1 MPAFCQAG
9 HCGLRRQ
16 RLGAAAAMVL
26 LVLGIGVSGCSS
38 TAEPAVADARG
49 KPDAATGACCA
60 EPERFPP
67 LLVNVVAPGAPV
79 FGRIAANITGRHG
92 HLHED
97 EAAIAHLMDV
107 VRPLD
112 IVLVGAKG
120 RMSHNLIPGAFAHVA
135 AHLGDERALRR
146 FGVWDEPAV
155 KAHQDAVKAGAS
167 FIESD
172 QHGVH
177 LSTARTVF
185 DVDRVVILR
194 PIGPAARDRAGKLV
208 DFFSHVGT
216 RFDFHF
222 NADDDTCL
230 FCAELVNHVMP
241 EAGLP
246 KRRIYGRTMI
256 LPDEIVSAALR
267 GRAPLQLVTYVRGTR
282 EGWTIGDADQLQADL
297 EAAWSR

>member
-1 MPAFCQAG
+1 MAA
-9 HCGLRRQ
+9 LRQTGRRDQ
-16 RLGAAAAMVL
+16 RGWRLRGAAVLVL
-26 LVLGIGVSGCSS
+26 LVLGLGASGCST
-38 TAEPAVADARG
+38 TADPPVADARG
-49 KPDAATGACCA
+49 GPGAVTEACCA

-67 LLVNVVAPGAPV
+67 LLVNVIAPGAPV

-97 EAAIAHLMDV
+97 EAAIAHLMGV

-146 FGVWDEPAV
+146 LGVWDDPAV
-155 KAHQDAVKAGAS
+155 KPHQEAVKAGAK
-167 FIESD
+167 FIEAD

-177 LSTARTVF
+177 LSTAQTVF
-185 DVDRVVILR
+185 NVDRVVILR
-194 PIGPAARDRAGKLV
+194 PTGPAARDRAGKLV

-230 FCAELVNHVMP
+230 FCAELVNHVIP
-241 EAGLP
+241 EARLP

-256 LPDEIVSAALR
+256 LPDEIASAALR
-267 GRAPLQLVTYVRGTR
+267 GQAPLKLVTYVRGTR
-282 EGWTIGDADQLQADL
+282 DGWTIGDADQLQADL

>member
-1 MPAFCQAG
+1 MAA
-9 HCGLRRQ
+9 LRQTRRCDQ
-16 RLGAAAAMVL
+16 RGWRLHGAAATVL
-26 LVLGIGVSGCSS
+26 LVLGLGAGACSTTPDPS
-38 TAEPAVADARG
+38 VADAPGDPRTIT
-49 KPDAATGACCA
+49 DACCA

-79 FGRIAANITGRHG
+79 FGRIAANMTGRHG

-97 EAAIAHLMDV
+97 EAAITHLMDV

-135 AHLGDERALRR
+135 IHLGDERALRR
-146 FGVWDEPAV
+146 LGAWDDSAV
-155 KAHQDAVKAGAS
+155 VPHRDAVKAGS
-167 FIESD
+167 TFIEAD
-172 QHGVH
+172 QRGVH
-177 LSTARTVF
+177 LSTAQTVF

-194 PIGPAARDRAGKLV
+194 PTGPAARDRAGKLI

-222 NADDDTCL
+222 NADDDSCL
-230 FCAELVNHVMP
+230 FCSELVDHVIP
-241 EAGLP
+241 ETRLP

-256 LPDEIVSAALR
+256 LPDEIASAALR
-267 GRAPLQLVTYVRGTR
+267 GQVPLELVTYVRGTR
-282 EGWTIGDADQLQADL
+282 DGWTVGDADQLQADL
-297 EAAWSR
+297 QAAWSR